1 MTAHFPEYTDLN
13 MTDQV
18 PKFIPAK
25 LDASLYNL
33 DEQEISFF
41 KEKIGITDDAALRDH
56 IFAVQ
61 AEAYEVIRSSTIKL
75 AYFVLIK
82 HLPLSW

>member
-1 MTAHFPEYTDLN
+1 
-13 MTDQV
+13 MTDHV

-33 DEQEISFF
+33 GEQEITFF
-41 KEKIGITDDAALRDH
+41 KEKTGITDGAALRDH

-61 AEAYEVIRSSTIKL
+61 VEAYEVIRSSQ
-75 AYFVLIK
+75 
-82 HLPLSW
+82 LSRHILYS